1 MRNNNKKN
9 VNANFESQ
17 NPLFEYKTNDA
28 FSENFN

>member
-1 MRNNNKKN
+1 MTNNNK
-9 VNANFESQ
+9 NANFESQ